1 MEAGIKMDI
10 LNGLQL
16 VTNLGEATIIAVIA
30 MGLTNLLKK
39 TPLPNWTMPIYSM
52 VFGAIVGV
60 IIGLIFNDTNLANSG
75 LYGFLVG
82 GFASGVF
89 QFVKAGV
96 NNNPSNSTSNEYI
109 TTSNVVTPDKQNNK
123 SESKLDTNKNV
134 LQSQMAMKDEP
145 QQIK

>member
-10 LNGLQL
+10 LNELQL

-96 NNNPSNSTSNEYI
+96 NNNPSNYTSNEYI
-109 TTSNVVTPDKQNNK
+109 TTSDVAKPDKQNNK

-134 LQSQMAMKDEP
+134 LQSQTAMKDEP

>member
-1 MEAGIKMDI
+1 MDV

-16 VTNLGEATIIAVIA
+16 VTNVGETTIITIIAI
-30 MGLTNLLKK
+30 GLTNLLKK

-52 VFGAIVGV
+52 VFGALVGV
-60 IIGLIFNDTNLANSG
+60 AIGFIYKDTNLANSG

-96 NNNPSNSTSNEYI
+96 NSKSYNVTSNEEKI
-109 TTSNVVTPDKQNNK
+109 TSNVITPNKQENSADGK
-123 SESKLDTNKNV
+123 PDTNKNN
-134 LQSQMAMKDEP
+134 LRSQTVMKDEP

>member
-1 MEAGIKMDI
+1 MDI

-16 VTNLGEATIIAVIA
+16 VTNVGEATIISVIA
-30 MGLTNLLKK
+30 IGLTNLLKK

-109 TTSNVVTPDKQNNK
+109 ATSNVVTPDKQNNK

-134 LQSQMAMKDEP
+134 LQSQTAMKDEP

>member
-16 VTNLGEATIIAVIA
+16 VTNLGEATIISVIA
-30 MGLTNLLKK
+30 IGLTNLLKK

-134 LQSQMAMKDEP
+134 LQSQTAMKDEP

>member
-16 VTNLGEATIIAVIA
+16 VTNLGEATIISVIA

-96 NNNPSNSTSNEYI
+96 NNNSSNSTSNEYI

-134 LQSQMAMKDEP
+134 LQSQTAMKDEP

>member
-96 NNNPSNSTSNEYI
+96 NNNPSNSTSNEDN
-109 TTSNVVTPDKQNNK
+109 TTSNVITPEQSENDTQKQ
-123 SESKLDTNKNV
+123 LDTNKNV
-134 LQSQMAMKDEP
+134 LQSQTAMKDEP

>member
-134 LQSQMAMKDEP
+134 LQLQTAMKDEP

>member
-16 VTNLGEATIIAVIA
+16 VTNVGEATIIAVIA
-30 MGLTNLLKK
+30 IGLTNLLKK

-96 NNNPSNSTSNEYI
+96 NNNPSSSTSNEDN
-109 TTSNVVTPDKQNNK
+109 TTSNVITPEQSENGTQKQ
-123 SESKLDTNKNV
+123 LDTNKSE
-134 LQSQMAMKDEP
+134 LQSRTAMKDEP

>member
-1 MEAGIKMDI
+1 MDI

-16 VTNLGEATIIAVIA
+16 VTNVGETTIITIIAI
-30 MGLTNLLKK
+30 GLTNLLKK

-52 VFGAIVGV
+52 VFGALVGV
-60 IIGLIFNDTNLANSG
+60 AIGFIYKDANLANSG

-96 NNNPSNSTSNEYI
+96 NNNPYNSASKKDKATKNVIIPSKQENSTER
-109 TTSNVVTPDKQNNK
+109 
-123 SESKLDTNKNV
+123 KLDTNNNV
-134 LQSQMAMKDEP
+134 LKSQTAMKDEP

>member
-134 LQSQMAMKDEP
+134 LQSQTAMKDEP